1 MSYADGK
8 IPSVKLLNV
17 VVVLNLVYNTSN
29 FVIVVVV
36 VVVVVSLG
44 LKKIH
49 LGL

>member
-1 MSYADGK
+1 VSYADGK

-36 VVVVVSLG
+36 VVVVSLG
-44 LKKIH
+44 LKKMH